1 MDKNQEKF
9 QELALNHA
17 IKILSKKRLTPKDFR
32 NLDRLTK
39 IIFDVNY
46 FNIHLLTD
54 RLYRSQ
60 SFVPVSQGRTFQP
73 MSKDSSVD

>member
-1 MDKNQEKF
+1 MSEHEKF

-17 IKILSKKRLTPKDFR
+17 IKILSKKRLTPKDYR
-32 NLDRLTK
+32 NLGRLTK

-46 FNIHLLTD
+46 FNIQLLTD

-60 SFVPVSQGRTFQP
+60 SFVQVSQDRAFQP
-73 MSKDSSVD
+73 MSKESSVD